1 MSWWRLAV
9 ALATAEGDK
18 KAAAK
23 LDQIEME
30 IAAVEVNRERAQLA
44 EEESRRRAMEDKR
57 RTEAY
62 ERQEREA
69 QLRKVAGERL
79 RISGEIQGNVE
90 AAVTAIGELLV
101 IGDEMENLAQSIGL
115 QGHYLRPRD
124 NVVCYLNT
132 SLAPLLPYDF
142 PYPHS
147 SRRGM
152 LVELERSLLSDFVS
166 PRQSEKDD
174 SESR

>member
-1 MSWWRLAV
+1 
-9 ALATAEGDK
+9 
-18 KAAAK
+18 
-23 LDQIEME
+23 
-30 IAAVEVNRERAQLA
+30 
-44 EEESRRRAMEDKR
+44 MEDKR

-152 LVELERSLLSDFVS
+152 LVELERSLLSEFVS